1 MRDAINFLLAGVGGQ
16 GTILASDVLVNVGL
30 ASGYQAKQAEV
41 HGMSQRGGSV
51 TSFVRWGKVVYSPLV
66 GAGEVDVL
74 LAFEKV
80 EALRCLRQ
88 LRPGALALVNMEAIE
103 PLTVTSGDAV
113 YPDDEH
119 LFAAVAQVTSQAAY
133 IPGPALA
140 AQVGNPKTANVVLL
154 GALSA
159 LMERQGIDGLQ
170 VPVDTWLSVIIERV
184 PAKYIDLN
192 QRAFEAGREAVLG
205 QA

>member
-1 MRDAINFLLAGVGGQ
+1 MSWS
-16 GTILASDVLVNVGL
+16 TSGL

-113 YPDDEH
+113 YPDDER
-119 LFAAVAQVTSQAAY
+119 LYAAVAQVTSQAAY

-159 LMERQGIDGLQ
+159 LMERQQAAGLQ

-184 PAKYIDLN
+184 PAKYVDLN
-192 QRAFEAGREAVLG
+192 KRAFAAGREAVLHP
-205 QA
+205 A